1 MIGGP
6 FFPWK
11 AVSFAAVVIVAL
23 ICGAPQA
30 KAQRIVAGTVT
41 DALTGTPIPDAVVT
55 VKYLD
60 QELGKGTT
68 DGEGHYRVPFGVP
81 PPTSNQG
88 PVSISLS
95 LSDGLHKDRI
105 VSLQVVNG
113 HAVQPTNDVALLIP
127 AIASCPSK
135 SKHSVIVGHFLP
147 PVDHDY
153 LELSEHVATAMDYS
167 LNMELQKVH
176 LDKSLQPDFEPC
188 NEAKLKNAKLGKK
201 FARAVKA
208 DAFVSG
214 NVSSGPPYTVTTE
227 VTDAFELF
235 DRPESTISQNVDID
249 EPTTATLK
257 PETHAA
263 VLGSVAAG
271 LATNEDCENSLAVV
285 SVAKRIV
292 KDIPNYLLELQQ
304 GCQAKLPNNGLL
316 GSNN

>member
-127 AIASCPSK
+127 AIASCPS
-135 SKHSVIVGHFLP
+135 SPSIPSSLVISCRQSITTIWSFLNTSP
-147 PVDHDY
+147 PRWI
-153 LELSEHVATAMDYS
+153 TASIWNCRRCTWTNRSS
-167 LNMELQKVH
+167 LISN
-176 LDKSLQPDFEPC
+176 
-188 NEAKLKNAKLGKK
+188 
-201 FARAVKA
+201 RAMRR
-208 DAFVSG
+208 S
-214 NVSSGPPYTVTTE
+214 
-227 VTDAFELF
+227 
-235 DRPESTISQNVDID
+235 
-249 EPTTATLK
+249 
-257 PETHAA
+257 
-263 VLGSVAAG
+263 
-271 LATNEDCENSLAVV
+271 
-285 SVAKRIV
+285 
-292 KDIPNYLLELQQ
+292 
-304 GCQAKLPNNGLL
+304 
-316 GSNN
+316 